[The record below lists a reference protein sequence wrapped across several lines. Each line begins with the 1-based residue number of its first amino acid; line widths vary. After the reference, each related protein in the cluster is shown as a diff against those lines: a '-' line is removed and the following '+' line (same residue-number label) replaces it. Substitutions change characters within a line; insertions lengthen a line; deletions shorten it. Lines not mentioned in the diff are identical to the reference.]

1 MNTSAE
7 PIVLDALC
15 PRDWRQLVWA
25 AALLDISEGDYF
37 DVRAGAI
44 NLWAGPENKPA
55 GWPTELAIPAGELP
69 EPRAYVATLTFS
81 SGDEPPTWA
90 SDEVYPVVLQIGIAV
105 VAEWRLRHRRRY
117 AGETFTGWLRRRDGQ
132 FDHAI
137 ARVVDDEAWCRR
149 QWQRLKQ
156 YAEVGGRR

>member
-1 MNTSAE
+1 MSTSAE
-7 PIVLDALC
+7 PIILDAMR
-15 PRDWRQLVWA
+15 PHDWRQLARA

-44 NLWAGPENKPA
+44 NLWAGPQNRPA
-55 GWPTELAIPAGELP
+55 GWPSEVPITAGDLP
-69 EPRAYVATLTFS
+69 YPRAYVATITFY
-81 SGDEPPTWA
+81 SGDEPPDWA
-90 SDEVYPVVLQIGIAV
+90 SDEVYPVALQIGIAA
-105 VAEWRLRHRRRY
+105 VAEWRVQHRRRY

-132 FDHAI
+132 LDHAI

-156 YAEVGGRR
+156 YAEVGGT